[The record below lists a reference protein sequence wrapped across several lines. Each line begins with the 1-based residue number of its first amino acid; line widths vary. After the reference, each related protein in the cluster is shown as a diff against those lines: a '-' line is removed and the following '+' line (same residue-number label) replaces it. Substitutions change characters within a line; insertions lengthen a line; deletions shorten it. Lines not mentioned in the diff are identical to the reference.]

1 MEDRVL
7 ALCELSNDL
16 LFHKISPNRLG
27 YYVDGA
33 LDAGRRAA
41 TSKKGDAM
49 EDRVLAL
56 CELSNDLLFHKISP
70 NRLGYYVDGA
80 LDAGRRAARNFSGRS
95 IQQIYQENGIS
106 IRYAGSGKQSYGV
119 ILRGQ
124 SVMSD
129 AECSVEI
136 YQESIDALASH
147 SSWEGGALSAQAALE
162 IHLAHEFYH
171 IWEYRNHCSIAEEL
185 EPVTRYHIWEYRN
198 HCSIAEELEPVTRFQ
213 ILGIQR
219 KAHIRRC
226 EEVAAHAFAKEMLGL
241 PVLPNFYD
249 YLYLM
254 GTGKM
259 TQTAFRELTERM
271 AALLSGESTEKA

>member
-16 LFHKISPNRLG
+16 LFHKIPPQRLE
-27 YYVDGA
+27 YYVNES
-33 LDAGRRAA
+33 LRAGRQTAA
-41 TSKKGDAM
+41 LFAGKPI
-49 EDRVLAL
+49 R
-56 CELSNDLLFHKISP
+56 EL
-70 NRLGYYVDGA
+70 
-80 LDAGRRAARNFSGRS
+80 
-95 IQQIYQENGIS
+95 YQDNGIA
-106 IRYAGSGKQSYGV
+106 IVYAGSGKQSYGV

-129 AECSVEI
+129 EGCSVEV

-147 SSWEGGALSAQAALE
+147 SGWEGGGISPQEALD

-171 IWEYRNHCSIAEEL
+171 IWEYRNHRSIVEEL
-185 EPVTRYHIWEYRN
+185 D
-198 HCSIAEELEPVTRFQ
+198 PVTRFQ
-213 ILGIQR
+213 ILGFR
-219 KAHIRRC
+219 RSAHIRRC
-226 EEVAAHAFAKEMLGL
+226 EEVAAHAFAKELLGL

-259 TQTAFRELTERM
+259 TQTAFRELAERM
-271 AALLSGESTEKA
+271 TALLSGNHMTKGD

>member
-1 MEDRVL
+1 
-7 ALCELSNDL
+7 
-16 LFHKISPNRLG
+16 
-27 YYVDGA
+27 
-33 LDAGRRAA
+33 
-41 TSKKGDAM
+41 M

-185 EPVTRYHIWEYRN
+185 EPVI
-198 HCSIAEELEPVTRFQ
+198 RFR

-271 AALLSGESTEKA
+271 AALLSGESTEKGDKK